1 MKQDKEIGYYNLTP
15 KKETLKQVAEKFA
28 EGVDGVIVKTN
39 YVYTETDLRKAIF
52 MAQEWKSIVKSK
64 EGSDVD
70 FKYHFQEII
79 QSINQIKLQEQ

>member
-39 YVYTETDLRKAIF
+39 YVYTETDLRKACSLIF
-52 MAQEWKSIVKSK
+52 LALGDGGDITTDEV
-64 EGSDVD
+64 
-70 FKYHFQEII
+70 I
-79 QSINQIKLQEQ
+79 QSINQLKQQEQ